1 MTQLTDSGSDYSPPW
16 WHIQRAVRTL
26 NSGGAIAYPTEAV
39 WGLGCDPWDEEAVE
53 RILELK
59 QRPVHKGLILVAGS
73 TDQVMPLLDPLD
85 GALRERALGCWP
97 GPVTCLIPDPLKQ
110 TPEWI
115 RGQHSS
121 VAVRVSDH
129 PLVRR
134 LCEAFGGPLVSTSCN
149 PAGRASARTPW
160 QVRRYFSDE
169 LDYILP
175 GDLGRERRPSRIID
189 LASGRQ
195 LR

>member
-1 MTQLTDSGSDYSPPW
+1 MTQLTDSGSRYAPPW
-16 WHIQRAVRTL
+16 WHIQRATRTL
-26 NSGGAIAYPTEAV
+26 NSGGTIAYPTEAV

-59 QRPVHKGLILVAGS
+59 RRPVHKGLILVAS
-73 TDQVMPLLDPLD
+73 SAEQVMPLLDPLD
-85 GALRERALGCWP
+85 STLRDRALSYWP

-115 RGQHSS
+115 RGRHSA

-129 PLVRR
+129 PLVQR
-134 LCEAFGGPLVSTSCN
+134 LCESFGGPLVSTSCN
-149 PAGRASARTPW
+149 PAGRTSARTPW
-160 QVRRYFSDE
+160 QVRGYFGDE

-189 LASGRQ
+189 LESGRQ